1 MEHAKL
7 KTKAALHP
15 LDIIYGVH
23 QDSEEEVSRLSQFIE
38 RQFSAKPARA
48 LKILEAGCGQKWALN
63 LKGLTYSLTGI
74 DQSEQAITERQ
85 TTRGDL
91 DEVII
96 GDLVTARFP
105 EQHFDV
111 IYCSYVLEHVNGA
124 EKVMENFFSWL
135 RPGGLMILRIPD
147 PSTAYSFLA
156 QHLPFYLHVLA
167 KRLMGSMNAGKPG
180 YDPFPTFFDPIV
192 SREGIHD
199 FCQKKGLEVRIEY
212 SYGFTTFRPF
222 FPVAD
227 LILRILGWMSFGK
240 LDSKRTDLL
249 FVIEKTI

>member
-1 MEHAKL
+1 L
-7 KTKAALHP
+7 KTKQALHP
-15 LDIIYGVH
+15 LDIVYGIH
-23 QDSEEEVSRLSQFIE
+23 QDSEAEVSRLSQFIE
-38 RQFSAKPARA
+38 RHFSARA
-48 LKILEAGCGQKWALN
+48 VCVLKILEAGCGQKWALN
-63 LKGLTYSLTGI
+63 LNGLTFSLTGI

-85 TTRGDL
+85 SNRGDL

-105 EQHFDV
+105 EQNFDI
-111 IYCSYVLEHVNGA
+111 IYCSYVLEHVSGA
-124 EKVMENFFSWL
+124 EKVLENFSTWL
-135 RPGGLMILRIPD
+135 RPGGLLILRIPD

-156 QHLPFYLHVLA
+156 KHLPFYLHVLA
-167 KRLMGSMNAGKPG
+167 KRVMGSKNAGKPG

-199 FCQKKGLEVRIEY
+199 FCRKTGLKVRIEY
-212 SYGFTTFRPF
+212 SYGYTTFRPF

-227 LILRILGWMSFGK
+227 LILRILGWASFGK

-249 FVIEKTI
+249 FVIEKTL